1 MKWLFALI
9 PAALAA
15 SIPNVNLGE
24 APPAGQVD
32 TPLQDSLSL
41 SDKDNIWNFSKDV
54 FSYTRILVLV
64 QPYLSRIS
72 TK

>member
-24 APPAGQVD
+24 APPPGQVNI
-32 TPLQDSLSL
+32 PLQNL
-41 SDKDNIWNFSKDV
+41 V
-54 FSYTRILVLV
+54 ILA
-64 QPYLSRIS
+64 
-72 TK
+72 

>member
-24 APPAGQVD
+24 APPPGQVNI
-32 TPLQDSLSL
+32 PLQNL
-41 SDKDNIWNFSKDV
+41 I
-54 FSYTRILVLV
+54 ILVWQGQHLELLQANV
-64 QPYLSRIS
+64 FLHQDLSS
-72 TK
+72 GANLPFQKLY

>member
-24 APPAGQVD
+24 APPAGQVNI
-32 TPLQDSLSL
+32 PLQNL
-41 SDKDNIWNFSKDV
+41 I
-54 FSYTRILVLV
+54 ILA
-64 QPYLSRIS
+64 
-72 TK
+72 